1 MTTTPRSDPRSLGA
15 RLAARI
21 QKPRRRPATADAG
34 RQRPKSR
41 SRPTQLEAEAQ
52 RILET
57 MEAAFVERRLGQSHR
72 GRELLRLSDA
82 RTQAKFREDFARLG
96 VHSDTKAATRA
107 RQHHSEVC
115 NESRY
120 GDYDE
125 AHFKLKEAEAALRKS
140 TQIHA
145 AAVEVRERVEFD
157 LRALERPVEGS
168 R

>member
-57 MEAAFVERRLGQSHR
+57 MEGVFVERRLGQSHL

-82 RTQAKFREDFARLG
+82 RTKAGFKEQLCGLALGDARK
-96 VHSDTKAATRA
+96 DAARA
-107 RQHHSEVC
+107 REHHSEVC
-115 NESRY
+115 NRGLHQQFDSAYFE
-120 GDYDE
+120 
-125 AHFKLKEAEAALRKS
+125 LKEAEAALRKA
-140 TQIHA
+140 TRCHA
-145 AAVEVRERVEFD
+145 AAVESRELVDCE
-157 LRALERPVEGS
+157 LRLLAKAARA
-168 R
+168 